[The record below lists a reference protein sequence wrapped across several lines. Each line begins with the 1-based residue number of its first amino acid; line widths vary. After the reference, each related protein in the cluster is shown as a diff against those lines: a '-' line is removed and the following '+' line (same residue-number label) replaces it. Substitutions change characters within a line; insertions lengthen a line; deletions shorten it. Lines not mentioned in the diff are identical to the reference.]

1 MTRSLPVVRL
11 RAIEPEDLD
20 MLYGIENDTKLWNV
34 SVTSVPYSRYTLYD
48 YIANSKNDIYSDRQV
63 RMMVENG
70 GGEVVG
76 IVDLINFDPKHLRA
90 EIGIVI
96 KREYRNQ
103 GYAQAA
109 IGEICDYALNVLHL
123 HPDGKYG
130 SYHLFHD
137 KPSSLQKLP
146 DHNASKLLPCEYS
159 MFLLNKVPVHPTF
172 RRDNNNGRCNLSSY
186 SQMTD

>member
-123 HPDGKYG
+123 HQLYALVNRDNPHSLKLFEKTGFSVSSELKEWLFDGKNY
-130 SYHLFHD
+130 
-137 KPSSLQKLP
+137 
-146 DHNASKLLPCEYS
+146 HNAVLMQL
-159 MFLLNKVPVHPTF
+159 FL
-172 RRDNNNGRCNLSSY
+172 
-186 SQMTD
+186 

>member
-1 MTRSLPVVRL
+1 MTRSLPVVCL

-123 HPDGKYG
+123 HQLYALVNRDNPHSLKLFEKTGFSVSSELKDWLFDGKNY
-130 SYHLFHD
+130 
-137 KPSSLQKLP
+137 
-146 DHNASKLLPCEYS
+146 HNAVLMQL
-159 MFLLNKVPVHPTF
+159 FL
-172 RRDNNNGRCNLSSY
+172 
-186 SQMTD
+186 

>member
-123 HPDGKYG
+123 HQLYALVNRDNPHSLKLFEKTGFSVSSELKDWLFDGKNY
-130 SYHLFHD
+130 
-137 KPSSLQKLP
+137 
-146 DHNASKLLPCEYS
+146 HNAVLMQP
-159 MFLLNKVPVHPTF
+159 FL
-172 RRDNNNGRCNLSSY
+172 
-186 SQMTD
+186 

>member
-123 HPDGKYG
+123 HQLYALVNRDNPHSLKLFDKTGFSVSSELKDWLFDGKNY
-130 SYHLFHD
+130 
-137 KPSSLQKLP
+137 
-146 DHNASKLLPCEYS
+146 HNAVLMQL
-159 MFLLNKVPVHPTF
+159 FL
-172 RRDNNNGRCNLSSY
+172 
-186 SQMTD
+186 

>member
-123 HPDGKYG
+123 HQLYALVNKDNPHSLKLFEKTGFSVSSELKDWLFDGKNY
-130 SYHLFHD
+130 
-137 KPSSLQKLP
+137 
-146 DHNASKLLPCEYS
+146 HNAVLMQL
-159 MFLLNKVPVHPTF
+159 FL
-172 RRDNNNGRCNLSSY
+172 
-186 SQMTD
+186 

>member
-123 HPDGKYG
+123 HQLYALVNRDNPHSLKLFEKTGFSVSSELKDWLFDGKNY
-130 SYHLFHD
+130 
-137 KPSSLQKLP
+137 
-146 DHNASKLLPCEYS
+146 HNAVLMQL
-159 MFLLNKVPVHPTF
+159 FL
-172 RRDNNNGRCNLSSY
+172 
-186 SQMTD
+186 

>member
-109 IGEICDYALNVLHL
+109 INEICDYALNVLHL
-123 HPDGKYG
+123 HQLYALVNKDNPHSLNLFEKTGFSVSSELKDWLLDGKNY
-130 SYHLFHD
+130 
-137 KPSSLQKLP
+137 
-146 DHNASKLLPCEYS
+146 HNAVLMQL
-159 MFLLNKVPVHPTF
+159 FL
-172 RRDNNNGRCNLSSY
+172 
-186 SQMTD
+186 

>member
-109 IGEICDYALNVLHL
+109 ISEICDYALNVLHL
-123 HPDGKYG
+123 HQLYALVNRDNPHSLKLFEKTGFSVSSELKDWLFDGKNY
-130 SYHLFHD
+130 
-137 KPSSLQKLP
+137 
-146 DHNASKLLPCEYS
+146 HNAVLMQL
-159 MFLLNKVPVHPTF
+159 FL
-172 RRDNNNGRCNLSSY
+172 
-186 SQMTD
+186 

>member
-96 KREYRNQ
+96 KREYRNR

-123 HPDGKYG
+123 HQLYALVNRDNPHSLKLFEKTGFSVSSELKDWLFDGKNY
-130 SYHLFHD
+130 
-137 KPSSLQKLP
+137 
-146 DHNASKLLPCEYS
+146 HNAVLMQL
-159 MFLLNKVPVHPTF
+159 FL
-172 RRDNNNGRCNLSSY
+172 
-186 SQMTD
+186 

>member
-109 IGEICDYALNVLHL
+109 IGKICDYALNVLHL
-123 HPDGKYG
+123 HQLYALVNRDNPHSLKLFEKTGFSVSSELKDWLFDGKNY
-130 SYHLFHD
+130 
-137 KPSSLQKLP
+137 
-146 DHNASKLLPCEYS
+146 HNAVLMQL
-159 MFLLNKVPVHPTF
+159 FL
-172 RRDNNNGRCNLSSY
+172 
-186 SQMTD
+186 